1 MKKMIDLV
9 ADSGTGKDQKLINY
23 IIKHFIKNN
32 YLTKICFIY
41 GQGTDYEN
49 HKQLSPSELRKLIFD
64 DNDKNTIYFLASFF
78 FDKDRDNYL
87 KVMENACNSDIQIFK
102 TDQVKE
108 HVTSDESWTNKYC
121 TFLTLDDL
129 NK

>member
-1 MKKMIDLV
+1 MKKIIDLV
-9 ADSGTGKDQKLINY
+9 ASSGTGKDEKLINY
-23 IIKHFIKNN
+23 IRKNYIKNN

-41 GQGTDYEN
+41 GRGKNYEL
-49 HKQLSPSELRKLIFD
+49 HKQLSSSELRKLIFE

-87 KVMENACNSDIQIFK
+87 KVMEDACNNDIQIFK
-102 TDQVKE
+102 TDQIEE
-108 HVTSDESWTNKYC
+108 HVTSDKIWTNKYC

-129 NK
+129 K